1 MAENNGV
8 SETTSVVTTTSNGGN
23 NVTKTE
29 VRSTRVLSQTAST
42 HRLTKANSVQVP
54 STPASPFAKFKQ
66 MERQNSAPNA
76 RAESPMFK
84 ISDPK
89 LARSASSIKDRM
101 LSWVKAQT
109 AEYKNVQIDNF
120 STSWNDGMAFCA
132 LIHHFYPHAFDFEKL
147 SPQHRRHN
155 FELAFRVA
163 EEEADL
169 MPLLDVEDMVVMKRP
184 DWKCVFT
191 YVQTFYRR
199 FHSDPRAEKVY

>member
-1 MAENNGV
+1 
-8 SETTSVVTTTSNGGN
+8 
-23 NVTKTE
+23 
-29 VRSTRVLSQTAST
+29 
-42 HRLTKANSVQVP
+42 
-54 STPASPFAKFKQ
+54 
-66 MERQNSAPNA
+66 
-76 RAESPMFK
+76 MFK

-132 LIHHFYPHAFDFEKL
+132 LIHHFYPTAFEFDKL

-163 EEEADL
+163 EEQADL